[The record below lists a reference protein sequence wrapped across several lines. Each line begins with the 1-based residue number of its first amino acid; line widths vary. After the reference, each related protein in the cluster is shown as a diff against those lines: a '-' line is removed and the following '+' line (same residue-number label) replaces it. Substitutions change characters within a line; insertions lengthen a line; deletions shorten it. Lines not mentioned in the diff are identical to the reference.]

1 MEVCSECDGHGF
13 VLAEGMRGYAYSQ
26 EEFEETFEDENDR
39 HEYFRRGGIY
49 DQQCPVCHG
58 KNVVPVIDEEQI
70 PDNLKAQYEEFQ
82 KADERRARYEAED
95 RATSR
100 MERMMGC

>member
-13 VLAEGMRGYAYSQ
+13 VLAEGMRGYAYSA
-26 EEFEETFEDENDR
+26 EEFNESFSEDEDR
-39 HEYFRRGGIY
+39 EAYFTRGGKY

-58 KNVVPVIDEEQI
+58 KNVVPVIDEEHI
-70 PDNLKAQYEEFQ
+70 PDDLKAQFEEFE